1 MELTGSKLTSLM
13 VWQQGY
19 FPIISTLI
27 FFFSTNGTTASQTGE
42 FQFHLLR
49 PFDFILILLAKVE
62 LSNFTYKVVTFILIL
77 ISTFE
82 KKLWNC
88 LHDNVNWNGCNKSRN
103 NLKPDKN
110 SKHLLVLVNKM
121 LCNFLPL
128 IIKYRYFGFLE
139 ISCTEQDRWQCQT
152 GFWITDG
159 HLAQFSK
166 LLWVTDWNDCMK
178 Y

>member
-27 FFFSTNGTTASQTGE
+27 FFFSTASQTGE

-62 LSNFTYKVVTFILIL
+62 LSNFTYKVITFIFIL

-88 LHDNVNWNGCNKSRN
+88 LHDNANWNGCNKSRN

-110 SKHLLVLVNKM
+110 TKHLLVLVNKM